1 MTDDVDYEDVL
12 DNNVQDVKSKIRDMD
27 DPNYLKLLQLEK
39 EGKDRKTIKDFLEP
53 KIEEEEEEVVEEI
66 EEETGEG
73 LLGAYTP
80 TQVATGGLLIG
91 IIIGLLIGMA
101 GFTSTGGANPQMAKQ
116 TVSELLDATGFE
128 GDMEFTEVTE
138 RNGMSFVQLNM
149 SSTGPNGTVQTQQR
163 SFYLSPDNELLFP
176 EVRSALIQTPIKIQ
190 ETLDRME
197 QQAAQTGNQ
206 TVNQTSQ

>member
-53 KIEEEEEEVVEEI
+53 KIEEEGEEVVEEI

-73 LLGAYTP
+73 LLGSYTP

-91 IIIGLLIGMA
+91 IIIGLLIGGA
-101 GFTSTGGANPQMAKQ
+101 GLTTKGGANPQMAKQ
-116 TVSELLDATGFE
+116 TVSELLSATGFE
-128 GDMEFTEVTE
+128 GDMEFTQVTE
-138 RNGMSFVQLNM
+138 KHGMSFVELNM

-163 SFYLSPDNELLFP
+163 SFYLSPDNKLLFP
-176 EVRSALIQTPIKIQ
+176 EVKSALIQTPINIQDVLNRMKQ
-190 ETLDRME
+190 ET
-197 QQAAQTGNQ
+197 QQQTSRNSNQ
-206 TVNQTSQ
+206 TTQ